1 MLRATLSLAAL
12 LFAAPALGERL
23 TLDDALALAAKAG
36 GDVQLSRL
44 HLESAQV
51 DSFASWAGVLPRLD
65 LSLGFQRSFSGPQS
79 SIYTVP
85 SIGLDPVTKLP
96 VFDPTTGQLQLSFQQ
111 QVVQIPATN
120 FPNYSLGLTLQQPLF
135 DGRRNWSQI
144 ERAQRGVTAAERQ
157 LDETGL
163 TQSFE
168 VIRRF
173 LEVAKAQRSEAVLA
187 ETARRS
193 EELLRRS
200 QALYDAGR
208 LQRSEVIAAQ
218 VNLGT
223 DRISLAGQRARVE
236 QARADLAALIGLS
249 PEEPFE
255 VAPPADID
263 ADSAKTLDVPALGA
277 LLDRARHDRP
287 LLARQRELVGQAQ
300 LDQRIAS
307 ADRYPTISAGASY
320 SRSGPTFAGRDG
332 VYGDPSR
339 QYSALAQ
346 VQVQWNLFNG
356 RQTSANEQRAA
367 IGERQALLQASL
379 ARRQV
384 EDEVAKARASLAALG
399 ETERLARE
407 NLGAAEEGVRLAE
420 QRLDAGLATA
430 LDVRD
435 ASLKLTQAKL
445 TLVNARI
452 DRVVAQADL
461 ARAVGGSYHETSR

>member
-1 MLRATLSLAAL
+1 MLRAALSAAAL

-23 TLDDALALAAKAG
+23 TLDDALALAAKVG

-44 HLESAQV
+44 QLEAAQV
-51 DSFASWAGVLPRLD
+51 DRFASYAGVLPRLD
-65 LSLGFQRSFSGPQS
+65 LNLGFQRSFMGALS
-79 SIYTVP
+79 SVNTVP
-85 SIGLDPVTKLP
+85 SIALDRA
-96 VFDPTTGQLQLSFQQ
+96 TGQIDLSFQQ
-111 QVVQIPATN
+111 QVVQVPATS

-144 ERAQRGVTAAERQ
+144 ERAQKGVAAAERQ

-193 EELLRRS
+193 EELVRRS
-200 QALYDAGR
+200 QALFEAGR

-223 DRISLAGQRARVE
+223 DRISLAGQRARVD
-236 QARADLAALIGLS
+236 QARADLAVLLGRS
-249 PEEPFE
+249 PDDPFE
-255 VAPPADID
+255 VAPPAEID
-263 ADSAKTLDVPALGA
+263 AEGVRELEVPALTP
-277 LLDRARHDRP
+277 LLERARRDRP
-287 LLARQRELVGQAQ
+287 LLARQREIVSQAQ

-307 ADRYPTISAGASY
+307 ADRYPTVSAGAAY

-339 QYSALAQ
+339 QYVATAQ
-346 VQVQWNLFNG
+346 LQVQWNLFNG

-367 IGERQALLQASL
+367 ISERQARLQAEL

-384 EDEVAKARASLAALG
+384 EDEVARARASVAALA

-435 ASLKLTQAKL
+435 ATLKLTQAKL

-461 ARAVGGSYHETSR
+461 ARAVGGSYRENAR